1 MPTWRAGL
9 FLTSVAVAGTL
20 YASWCYI
27 PGFPEGAK
35 LVMSDAKAFA
45 KHQLEEPET
54 PPAPERTPKPT
65 K

>member
-9 FLTSVAVAGTL
+9 FLTSVAFAGTL
-20 YASWCYI
+20 YAAWCYV
-27 PGFPEGAK
+27 PGFPEAAK
-35 LVMSDAKAFA
+35 LVVRDAKAFA

-54 PPAPERTPKPT
+54 AAAPEKASKPT